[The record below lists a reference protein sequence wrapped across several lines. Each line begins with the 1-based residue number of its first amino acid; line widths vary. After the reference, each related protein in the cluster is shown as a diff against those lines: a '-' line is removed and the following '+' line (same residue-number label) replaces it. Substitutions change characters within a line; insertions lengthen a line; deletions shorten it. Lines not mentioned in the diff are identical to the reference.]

1 MTNANNQHET
11 TDATLRQI
19 FEAMD
24 PHQAQEIRDAYYNVV
39 CGLRTLIDTL
49 EHEDAKKSETG
60 PLLDEHFIACVA
72 LEAMNK
78 SRLGKIL

>member
-1 MTNANNQHET
+1 MTKNTNDNQAIDANLREIFKT
-11 TDATLRQI
+11 MDA
-19 FEAMD
+19 
-24 PHQAQEIRDAYYNVV
+24 HQAQEIRDAYYNVV

-49 EHEDAKKSETG
+49 EREDAKKTETG